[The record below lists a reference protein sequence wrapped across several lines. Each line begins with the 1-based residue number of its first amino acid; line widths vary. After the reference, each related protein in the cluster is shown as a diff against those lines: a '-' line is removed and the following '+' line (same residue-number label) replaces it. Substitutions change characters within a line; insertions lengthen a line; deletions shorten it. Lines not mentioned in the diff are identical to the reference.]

1 MRVIDLSH
9 EISEGMPVYPGTEG
23 PRLERANTIERDGF
37 AEKLIT
43 MYSHTGT
50 HMDAPGHIIAG
61 APTLDR
67 LDVGRFVGRATV
79 ADVSGLAGG
88 RIDAPFIASIAESAR
103 GLDYLILRAGWS
115 TRWGRPGYFEGF
127 PVLSEDAAR
136 MVCGLGLKGIGLDS
150 ISADAVGAV
159 GLPVHRILL
168 GAGLV
173 IVENL
178 ANLEAVDARV
188 FTFACLPLNLPD
200 CDGSPVRAV
209 ALLE

>member
-1 MRVIDLSH
+1 MRVVDLSH
-9 EISEGMPVYPGTEG
+9 EISEDMPVYPGTEG

-50 HMDAPGHIIAG
+50 HMDAPGHIIPG

-67 LDVGRFVGRATV
+67 LEAGRFIGRAV
-79 ADVSGLAGG
+79 MADASGFAGG
-88 RIDAPFIASIAESAR
+88 RIDAAFIESAAPSIR
-103 GLDYLILRAGWS
+103 GADFLILRSGWS
-115 TRWGRPGYFEGF
+115 RFWGRPEYFELF
-127 PVLSEDAAR
+127 PVLSEEAAR
-136 MVCGLGLKGIGLDS
+136 LVCGLGLKGIGLDS
-150 ISADAVGAV
+150 ISADGVGAE

-178 ANLEAVDARV
+178 ANLEAVEAPA
-188 FTFACLPLNLPD
+188 FTLVCLPLKLPD
-200 CDGSPVRAV
+200 CDGSPVRAA
-209 ALLE
+209 ALLD

>member
-23 PRLERANTIERDGF
+23 PRISRANTIERDGF
-37 AEKLIT
+37 AEKLVS

-50 HMDAPGHIIAG
+50 HMDAPGHVLPG
-61 APTLDR
+61 APTLD
-67 LDVGRFVGRATV
+67 LFEAGRFVGA
-79 ADVSGLAGG
+79 AAILDVSGFAGCP
-88 RIDAPFIASIAESAR
+88 IDAAFVESASGSVR
-103 GLDYLILRAGWS
+103 GLDYLILRSGWS
-115 TRWGRPGYFEGF
+115 DRWGRGSYFEGF

-136 MVCGLGLKGIGLDS
+136 LVAGLGLKGIGLDS
-150 ISADAVGAV
+150 ISADVVGAAN
-159 GLPVHRILL
+159 LPIHRILF

-178 ANLEAVDARV
+178 ANLEAVDAPS
-188 FTFACLPLNLPD
+188 FTFACLPLKLPD

-209 ALLE
+209 AILD

>member
-9 EISEGMPVYPGTEG
+9 AISEDMPVYPGTEG
-23 PRLERANTIERDGF
+23 PRIQSATTIERDGF
-37 AEKLIT
+37 AERLIT

-67 LDVGRFVGRATV
+67 LDVGRFVGRAAI
-79 ADVSGLAGG
+79 ADVSGFAGG
-88 RIDAPFIASIAESAR
+88 RIDEPFIESLEGPAR
-103 GLDYLILRAGWS
+103 DLDYLIFMTGWS
-115 TRWGRPGYFEGF
+115 RLWGRPGYFAGF
-127 PVLSEDAAR
+127 PVLSADAAR
-136 MVCGLGLKGIGLDS
+136 AVGSLGLKGVGFDA
-150 ISADAVGAV
+150 ISADAVGEGA
-159 GLPVHRILL
+159 LPVHRILL

-178 ANLEAVDARV
+178 SRLEAVDARV
-188 FTFACLPLNLPD
+188 FTFACLPLKLPD

-209 ALLE
+209 ALID

>member
-9 EISEGMPVYPGTEG
+9 LISEDMPVYPGTEG
-23 PRLERANTIERDGF
+23 PRISRANTIERDGF

-50 HMDAPGHIIAG
+50 HMDAPGHIIPG

-67 LDVGRFVGRATV
+67 LEAGRFVGRAALV
-79 ADVSGLAGG
+79 DVSRFAGG
-88 RIDAPFIASIAESAR
+88 RIDAAFIESVAPSIR
-103 GLDYLILRAGWS
+103 GADYLILRSGWS
-115 TRWGRPGYFEGF
+115 RSWGRPEYFEGY
-127 PVLSEDAAR
+127 PVLSEEAAR
-136 MVCGLGLKGIGLDS
+136 LVCGLGLKGVGLDA
-150 ISADAVGAV
+150 ISADGVGAE
-159 GLPVHRILL
+159 GLPVHRVLL

-178 ANLEAVDARV
+178 ASLEAVEAQP
-188 FTFACLPLNLPD
+188 FTLVCLPLRLPD

-209 ALLE
+209 ALLD

>member
-50 HMDAPGHIIAG
+50 HMDAPGHIVAG

-67 LDVGRFVGRATV
+67 LEVGRFVGRAAI
-79 ADVSGLAGG
+79 ADASGFAGG
-88 RIDAPFIASIAESAR
+88 LLPASFIESIAESLR
-103 GLDYLILRAGWS
+103 GLDYLVLRSGWS
-115 TRWGRPGYFEGF
+115 RLWGGPGYFTGF

-136 MVCGLGLKGIGLDS
+136 LVCGLGLKGIGLDS

-178 ANLEAVDARV
+178 ANLEAVGARA
-188 FTFACLPLNLPD
+188 FTFSCLPLKLPD

-209 ALLE
+209 ALID

>member
-23 PRLERANTIERDGF
+23 PRIVRANTIERDGF

-50 HMDAPGHIIAG
+50 HMDAPGHILPG

-67 LDVGRFVGRATV
+67 YDAGHFVGRAAI
-79 ADVSGLAGG
+79 ADVSGCAGG
-88 RIDAPFIASIAESAR
+88 RIEARFIESLPEKVR
-103 GLDYLILRAGWS
+103 GLDYLLLLSGWS
-115 TRWGRPGYFEGF
+115 RLWGEAAYFEGF
-127 PVLSEDAAR
+127 PVLSEEAAR
-136 MVCGLGLKGIGLDS
+136 LVCAFGLRGIGLDS
-150 ISADAVGAV
+150 ISADSVGAS
-159 GLPVHRILL
+159 GLPIHEILL

-178 ANLEAVDARV
+178 ANLEAVGSGA
-188 FTFACLPLNLPD
+188 FTFACLPLKLPD

-209 ALLE
+209 AIID